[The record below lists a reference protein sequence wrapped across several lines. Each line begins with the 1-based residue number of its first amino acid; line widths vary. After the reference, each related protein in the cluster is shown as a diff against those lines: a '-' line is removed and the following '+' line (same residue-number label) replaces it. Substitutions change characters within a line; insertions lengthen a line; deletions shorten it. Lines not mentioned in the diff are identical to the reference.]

1 MAKDKRMHFLAG
13 FSITTLSGLFLLIFL
28 DFSWGHW
35 VGLVLATI
43 VGAFKEYVYDYR
55 WKKGTP
61 EHMDFIVT
69 VLGGILAFALMVF

>member
-1 MAKDKRMHFLAG
+1 M
-13 FSITTLSGLFLLIFL
+13 
-28 DFSWGHW
+28 WGT
-35 VGLVLATI
+35 GAPALQYIATI